1 MFITGAGGVP
11 VLHPSRVVRKQWR
24 WPVVTRSLEAPWYLL
39 VHDVTCHRG
48 QRVSQTSLVACEEAL
63 GDMLAEIVAADIR
76 GIGRLDRRHGP
87 GPCWGL
93 QWIDALWKPAPEEA
107 RTVGCLL
114 MRCDAEPV
122 VRDAFLR
129 PVGEVAGRRLL
140 YERAARGGIA

>member
-1 MFITGAGGVP
+1 MFITAKGSAP
-11 VLHPSRVVRKQWR
+11 FLHPSRAGRRQNH
-24 WPVVTRSLEAPWYLL
+24 WPVVTRALEAPWYLL
-39 VHDVTCHRG
+39 VYDVIGHRR
-48 QRVSQTSLVACEEAL
+48 QRVSQTSLVACDEAL
-63 GDMLAEIVAADIR
+63 VDMLAEKAVADIR

-107 RTVGCLL
+107 RTVGRLL
-114 MRCDAEPV
+114 IRCDAESV
-122 VRDAFLR
+122 VRDALLR